1 MIRSLWTAASGMN
14 SQQRNIDVISNN
26 LANVNTTGFKKSR
39 AHFQDLMYQ
48 VLREAGAPTTQGT
61 QVPVGTEVGNGV
73 RVTDTQ
79 KILTQGSFQGTGNA
93 LDLVIEGDGF
103 FQILKPDGT
112 FSYTRDGS
120 FKRDNLGRI
129 VTGDGFFVYPEVY
142 IPEDATSV
150 AIAADGTI
158 AVLLAGDELPQEIG
172 QFELARFINPA
183 GLSSD
188 GRNLYSAT
196 LASGDPIIGNPGSQG
211 LGILSQGY
219 LEMSNVQI
227 VEEMVGMISAQRAY
241 ELNSRAI
248 QASDEMLQTA
258 NQLKR

>member
-14 SQQRNIDVISNN
+14 SQQQNIDVISNN

-39 AHFQDLMYQ
+39 VHFQDLMYQ

-61 QVPVGTEVGNGV
+61 QVPAGIEIGNGV

-103 FQILKPDGT
+103 FQILLPDGNIA
-112 FSYTRDGS
+112 YTRDGS
-120 FKRDNLGRI
+120 FKRDNLGRV
-129 VTGDGFFVYPEVY
+129 VTSDGFFVYPEVY

-150 AIAADGTI
+150 AVAADGTI
-158 AVLLAGDELPQEIG
+158 AVLLAGDELPQEVG
-172 QFELARFINPA
+172 QIELARFINPA
-183 GLSSD
+183 GLSSE
-188 GRNLYSAT
+188 GRNLFSTT

-211 LGILSQGY
+211 LGNISQGY

-258 NQLKR
+258 NQLRR